1 MEHFRE
7 VVAPEIKA
15 RQINNS
21 HQCTLGQLV
30 DKVVACLSA
39 DKMYRVSAWYSVM
52 VHIVIMVVLLYMY
65 TVENV
70 PMRADT

>member
-1 MEHFRE
+1 MSGVSVETVMEHFRE
-7 VVAPEIKA
+7 VVAPEIRA

-39 DKMYRVSAWYSVM
+39 DKMYRVSGIQVY
-52 VHIVIMVVLLYMY
+52 IVIPFMTL
-65 TVENV
+65 
-70 PMRADT
+70 